1 LDGLDDILVLEV
13 DSDDLG
19 THLGG
24 HCQSGRNGI
33 DSEDFRST
41 LEEGPLDTAE
51 LVISFVLDD
60 FFG

>member
-1 LDGLDDILVLEV
+1 LDGLYDILVLEV
-13 DSDDLG
+13 DSDNLG

-33 DSEDFRST
+33 DSEDLGST

-51 LVISFVLDD
+51 LVVSFVYAN
-60 FFG
+60 FVG